1 MHRAKAKCNLM
12 KGNYMDLTLPEIP
25 DSLLF
30 EEVPCYITVQ
40 DKDCR
45 ILRTNRKF
53 RETFGR
59 REGDYCYEVFK
70 QRDTKCPI
78 CPMEQTFLDGKPHI
92 SEEIV
97 FSPEG
102 YPINVIAQTS
112 PLFNKQGDIIAV
124 IEMATDITENKRLQR
139 RLEESTSKYR
149 MLYNEVPCFISVQN
163 KDFKIIDCNKRFK
176 EEFGDY
182 RNGYCYEIYKK
193 RTTRCDICPVAEAF
207 NDGLVHTSEEIVAGK
222 NNTPINVIVLAAPI
236 KDEYG
241 EIKSVMEMSTDITEI
256 KKIQSQMA
264 NIGQMASGLA
274 HTIKGIIS
282 GLDGGMYVV
291 ESGFKRNED
300 ELIKKGWDM
309 VQRNIGRISSLVLD
323 MLFFAK
329 QRIPELEDI
338 SLTAI
343 CKDIFIL
350 YENKCLGKNIKITL
364 ESDFDYHIKGDYKSI
379 YTLVLNLVENAMHA
393 CMWDNSK
400 EEHFIKIKIQKNL
413 TRISLVIED
422 NGTGMDSDTK
432 HKLFTPLFSTKGSS
446 GSGFGLMVVKKI
458 VEEHNSQ
465 INVESEAGKGSTFTI
480 NFV

>member
-1 MHRAKAKCNLM
+1 
-12 KGNYMDLTLPEIP
+12 MDLSFPEIP

-40 DKDCR
+40 NRDCK
-45 ILRTNRKF
+45 ILKTNRRF

-70 QRDTKCPI
+70 QRNTKCPV
-78 CPMEQTFLDGKPHI
+78 CPMELTFFDGKPHL

-112 PLFNKQGDIIAV
+112 PLFNDNGEIIAV

-149 MLYNEVPCFISVQN
+149 TLYNEVPCFISVQN
-163 KDFKIIDCNKRFK
+163 KDFRIIDCNKRFRD
-176 EEFGDY
+176 EFGDY
-182 RNGYCYEIYKK
+182 RNGYCYEVYKK
-193 RTTRCDICPVAEAF
+193 RTSRCDICPVAEAF
-207 NDGLVHTSEEIVAGK
+207 NDGLVHTSEEIVASK
-222 NNTPINVIVLAAPI
+222 NNEPINVLVLAAPI

-241 EIKSVMEMSTDITEI
+241 EIVSVMEMSTDITEI

-264 NIGQMASGLA
+264 NIGQMVSGLA

-291 ESGFKRNED
+291 ESGFKKND
-300 ELIKKGWDM
+300 EALVKKGWDM
-309 VQRNIGRISSLVLD
+309 VQRNVSRISSLVLD

-329 QRIPELEDI
+329 QRIPELHNI
-338 SLTAI
+338 SLTSI
-343 CKDIFIL
+343 CKEIVAL
-350 YENKCLGKNIKITL
+350 YEKKCFDNNITIKL
-364 ESDFDYHIKGDYKSI
+364 LANEDLHIKGDYKSI
-379 YTLVLNLVENAMHA
+379 YTLVLNLVENAIHA
-393 CMWDNSK
+393 CMWDKVKPN
-400 EEHFIKIKIQKNL
+400 HQILIDIIQNNKIV
-413 TRISLVIED
+413 SLRIED
-422 NGTGMDSDTK
+422 NGIGMSVETK
-432 HKLFTPLFSTKGSS
+432 NKLFTPLFSTKGSS

-458 VEEHNSQ
+458 AEEHNSQ
-465 INVESEAGKGSTFTI
+465 IIVETNEGQGSVFTI
-480 NFV
+480 NFI